1 MYRTF
6 NMGMGYAYVVP
17 KASVATV
24 LKMVKGAQVVGK
36 VVKEPGAF
44 LGELEI
50 T

>member
-1 MYRTF
+1 
-6 NMGMGYAYVVP
+6 VVP
-17 KASVATV
+17 EKSVACIT
-24 LKMVKGAQVVGK
+24 KMVPGAQVVGS

>member
-6 NMGMGYAYVVP
+6 NMGMEYAYVVP
-17 KASVATV
+17 EKSVACIT
-24 LKMVKGAQVVGK
+24 KMVPWAQVVGS